1 MLLHVS
7 VAVQALPP
15 PATPVRPDGHLRR
28 VGDDA
33 PVRPGLLRAGGLEVH
48 HVDNLAL
55 GPSTLKREPAGEL

>member
-15 PATPVRPDGHLRR
+15 LATPVRPDGRLCR
-28 VGDDA
+28 VSDDA
-33 PVRPGLLRAGGLEVH
+33 PDRPGQLRAGGLEVH

-55 GPSTLKREPAGEL
+55 EGR

>member
-15 PATPVRPDGHLRR
+15 LATPVRPDGRLCR
-28 VGDDA
+28 GSDDA
-33 PVRPGLLRAGGLEVH
+33 PDRPGQLRAGGLEVH

-55 GPSTLKREPAGEL
+55 EGR